1 MPKRQIAS
9 SDDESERGNS
19 SDHYVEASYSRRP
32 LNSDDHSPSPSP
44 KKRKNSS
51 PEYYSGSEEEEVAD
65 ERNGNTNSELAQ
77 KLFGSDAEEIEEEES
92 VKGSQQGDLEDGLS
106 EDNEV
111 KKSSPIV
118 ARKIRTPS
126 PPFKEDPNNQ
136 FDVILPWDFKNV
148 TEQISSSL
156 FLNMN
161 NYLFVQEA
169 PFNPDTF
176 VPMTEDSKPNPD
188 AELAIQA
195 QLQVEN
201 TIRYRNASNS
211 SSQPDLESNARLVE
225 WDDGTFSIAIGDRL
239 IDVNTVKKVK
249 GGSFVA
255 AHHPSENFYENLGRV
270 AKDLVVPA
278 PAPQDELFYKL
289 RHFEDTKMQ
298 GISSTLEYQDPVEAK
313 QLREQRIKSITT
325 ELANSGTR
333 AFASKHKSNARNGRS
348 GKRSNRR
355 KDDFSDDESVSDLG
369 DSVDEAIIAVASPPP
384 DSGDKASRV
393 EYIINAAKQS
403 MDNPNQDEFDIN
415 EDF

>member
-1 MPKRQIAS
+1 MPKRHIAS

-19 SDHYVEASYSRRP
+19 SDHFVESSYSRRP

-51 PEYYSGSEEEEVAD
+51 PEYYSGSEEEE
-65 ERNGNTNSELAQ
+65 ETRGRNGNTNSELAQ
-77 KLFGSDAEEIEEEES
+77 KLFGSDPEEIEEES
-92 VKGSQQGDLEDGLS
+92 DKASQQGDLEDGLS
-106 EDNEV
+106 EDNEL
-111 KKSSPIV
+111 KKSSPIAV
-118 ARKIRTPS
+118 RKIRTPS
-126 PPFKEDPNNQ
+126 PPFKEDVNNQ
-136 FDVILPWDFKNV
+136 FDAILPWDFKNV

-169 PFNPDTF
+169 PFNPDNF
-176 VPMTEDSKPNPD
+176 VPMTEDSKPNID
-188 AELAIQA
+188 GELAIQA

-201 TIRYRNASNS
+201 TIRYRNASIS
-211 SSQPDLESNARLVE
+211 DSQPDLESNARLIE

-278 PAPQDELFYKL
+278 PTPQDELFYKL

-298 GISSTLEYQDPVEAK
+298 GISASLEYQDPIEAK
-313 QLREQRIKSITT
+313 QLREQRVKATTT
-325 ELANSGTR
+325 ELANSGTH
-333 AFASKHKSNARNGRS
+333 AFARKHKSSTKNGRS

-355 KDDFSDDESVSDLG
+355 KDDFSDDEESVSDLG

-403 MDNPNQDEFDIN
+403 MDNPNQDEYDIN